1 MEDIKLMA
9 RAAKRR
15 LKTNFWADCK
25 KNLDEGTMEA
35 KSKGISEMK
44 VKSTL
49 TRKVRSE
56 IKGEKTDEFYLRVK
70 EILDSEGEVS
80 DAIGRLTDREVYDK
94 LGYEEQQRYYLELSA
109 KYHAAL
115 ERYRREKEYGI

>member
-25 KNLDEGTMEA
+25 KNLDEGTSEA
-35 KSKGISEMK
+35 RSRGISEIK

-70 EILDSEGEVS
+70 EILDTEGEVS
-80 DAIGRLTDREVYDK
+80 DAIGRLTDRSVYDG
-94 LGYEEQQRYYLELSA
+94 LNYEEQQRYNLELSA

-115 ERYRREKEYGI
+115 ERYRREKE